1 MSGKINVCQ
10 THNNLVLIV
19 EINARMIL
27 YNFCEL
33 VTSHAVVKTSK
44 NTCRVSQPTE
54 CSDHLI
60 LWAEEK

>member
-1 MSGKINVCQ
+1 MNLSAHLYKIIPFFRTTNYFSPASPIDHIF
-10 THNNLVLIV
+10 TKGFI
-19 EINARMIL
+19 
-27 YNFCEL
+27 
-33 VTSHAVVKTSK
+33 K